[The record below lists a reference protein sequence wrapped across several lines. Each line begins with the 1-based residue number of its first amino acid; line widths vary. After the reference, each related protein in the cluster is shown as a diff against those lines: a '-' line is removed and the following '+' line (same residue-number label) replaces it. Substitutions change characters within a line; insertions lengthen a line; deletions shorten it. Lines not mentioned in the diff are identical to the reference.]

1 MRGTQ
6 EEEGRGGGRGEGRR
20 VKEAPRSQRQVER
33 AGQGLQRRW
42 GRTQCGGHGGQA
54 WACQDSGCTSS
65 WVGAGGQD
73 RVPKGPWTI
82 LRL

>member
-42 GRTQCGGHGGQA
+42 GRTQ
-54 WACQDSGCTSS
+54 
-65 WVGAGGQD
+65 
-73 RVPKGPWTI
+73 
-82 LRL
+82 